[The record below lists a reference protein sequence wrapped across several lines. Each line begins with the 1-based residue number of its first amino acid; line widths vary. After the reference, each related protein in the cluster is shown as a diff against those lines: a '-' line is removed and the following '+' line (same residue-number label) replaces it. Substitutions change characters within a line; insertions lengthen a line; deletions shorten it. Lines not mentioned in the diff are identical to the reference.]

1 MSSSQLHCQCLF
13 AVLDTSL
20 VLSKHPLLERVGLVV
35 DRVEEGFFPL
45 VRLDGAGIIGSKLER
60 AFDSTSPFF
69 SSFEAQ
75 RSRDR
80 PRLQS

>member
-1 MSSSQLHCQCLF
+1 MLIAAPGTL
-13 AVLDTSL
+13 L
-20 VLSKHPLLERVGLVV
+20 VLSKHPLLERVGSVV
-35 DRVEEGFFPL
+35 DRVEEGFFLL

-60 AFDSTSPFF
+60 AFDSISPFF